1 MSHVLGNKPLLMK
14 KSALLIMAAL
24 LFLLGCKKETEPP
37 RTRINVGNLK
47 FSIDPSVQPP
57 FTYYLPINDVALNA
71 FAQLDAAGI
80 DTANIKNILPGRAT
94 LTALFGN
101 GNLDFIEAVSIRL
114 CLLGDNVENC
124 GQEAFYRDPTPF
136 NVGAELELGG
146 SAVNDIRAYVLQK
159 KINVQV
165 KLERLRNVPEGSF
178 EVVLAMEFEVR

>member
-1 MSHVLGNKPLLMK
+1 MFYVLGNKPLVMK
-14 KSALLIMAAL
+14 KSALLLFVAL
-24 LFLLGCKKETEPP
+24 LFFSCKKETEPP
-37 RTRINVGNLK
+37 RTRITVGNLK
-47 FSIDPSVQPP
+47 FSVDPSVQPP
-57 FTYYLPINDVALNA
+57 FTYYLPINNVNLGA

-101 GNLDFIEAVSIRL
+101 GNLDFIDAVSIRL
-114 CLLGDNVENC
+114 CLFGDNVENC

-159 KINVQV
+159 QINVQV
-165 KLERLRNVPEGSF
+165 KLERLRDVPQGSF